1 MNLSGPGF
9 LCVSRFLINDSI
21 SLLIISLFPFSISS
35 FFSLGSLHYSGN
47 LSISSRLPNL
57 LAYKSPNYFL
67 IVVFLWCQSRCLL
80 SNSNCIYFVLSLL
93 FLLSLLLGLLFSL
106 MSIYFWKRKR
116 ERERDRAWAGQGQ
129 RERGRETQNQ
139 KRPPGS
145 EPSAQ
150 TPTQGSNSWTA
161 RSRPEPK
168 LDA

>member
-80 SNSNCIYFVLSLL
+80 SNSDYIYFRPFSFVFAKSAHGFIIFIYSYKNQLIVSFICSTVFLCFYIIYFCCNLFCLPVPAGFRVHLL
-93 FLLSLLLGLLFSL
+93 FF
-106 MSIYFWKRKR
+106 F
-116 ERERDRAWAGQGQ
+116 
-129 RERGRETQNQ
+129 
-139 KRPPGS
+139 
-145 EPSAQ
+145 
-150 TPTQGSNSWTA
+150 
-161 RSRPEPK
+161 
-168 LDA
+168 